1 MSRPVQG
8 GTSPLPMKIVIFPGL
23 TLPRVAEADLQRIR
37 RAGGGADVVV
47 SNPDSALTDIVDAD
61 VVLGFVTR
69 PMYCA
74 AKKLRWVHAIASG
87 VDSFL
92 YDEFRLGDVILTS
105 EKGLVGEHLAD
116 HAFGLLLML
125 TRQLAT
131 ALRLGPDAWNHRPAI
146 RADEIE
152 LTGSTMGIFGFG
164 GTGRAMARRAV
175 AFGMRCIALD
185 RDPVPGSTEV
195 DSVMGPGDFDDLLNR
210 ADVVAVCCPL
220 TPETRG
226 KFDTCAF
233 ASMKSSA
240 ILLNVTRG
248 EVMVEDDL
256 VLALES
262 GAIRGAALDVA
273 PTEPLPGESRLW
285 ELPQVVMS
293 PHTAGASQFRTQRN
307 LDRFVRNL
315 ERLRRGEA
323 LEGEIDKN
331 LGY

>member
-1 MSRPVQG
+1 
-8 GTSPLPMKIVIFPGL
+8 MKIVILPGL
-23 TLPRVAEADLQRIR
+23 TLPQVADHDLERIR
-37 RAGGGADVVV
+37 RAGGGAEVVV
-47 SNPDSALTDIVDAD
+47 SDRESAFADVVDAD
-61 VVLGFVTR
+61 VVLGLVTR
-69 PMYCA
+69 PLYQA

-92 YDEFRLGDVILTS
+92 YDEFRLGDVTLTS

-131 ALRLGPDAWNHRPAI
+131 ALRLGPDAWHHRPAI

-185 RDPVPGSTEV
+185 RDPVPGSAEV
-195 DSVMGPGDFDDLLNR
+195 DSVMGPGDFDDLLR
-210 ADVVAVCCPL
+210 LADVVAVCCPL

-226 KFDTCAF
+226 KFDARAF
-233 ASMKSSA
+233 ATMKPAA

-256 VLALES
+256 VHALES
-262 GAIRGAALDVA
+262 GAIRGAALDVV
-273 PTEPLPGESRLW
+273 PSEPLPPDSRLW
-285 ELPQVVMS
+285 DLPQVVMT
-293 PHTAGASQFRTQRN
+293 PHTAGASQFRTARN

-315 ERLRRGEA
+315 ERLGRGEA
-323 LEGEIDKN
+323 LEGEIDKT

>member
-1 MSRPVQG
+1 
-8 GTSPLPMKIVIFPGL
+8 MKIVIFPGL
-23 TLPRVAEADLQRIR
+23 TLPQVSDRDLQRIR
-37 RAGGGADVVV
+37 RAGGGAEVLV
-47 SNPDSALTDIVDAD
+47 SDSESALTDIVDAD

-69 PMYCA
+69 PMYLA
-74 AKKLRWVHAIASG
+74 ATKLRWVHAIASG

-92 YDEFRLGDVILTS
+92 YDEFRHGDVILTS

-131 ALRLGPDAWNHRPAI
+131 ALRQGPDAWNHRPAI
-146 RADEIE
+146 RAAEIE
-152 LTGSTMGIFGFG
+152 LTGSTMGLFGFG

-185 RDPVPGSTEV
+185 RDPVPVSPEIDT
-195 DSVMGPGDFDDLLNR
+195 VMGPEDFDDLLQH

-226 KFDTCAF
+226 KFDADAF
-233 ASMKSSA
+233 AKMKPSA
-240 ILLNVTRG
+240 ILVNVTRG

-256 VLALES
+256 VHALET

-273 PTEPLPGESRLW
+273 PIEPLSAESRLW
-285 ELPQVVMS
+285 DLAQVVMT
-293 PHTAGASQFRTQRN
+293 PHTAGASQFRAERN

>member
-1 MSRPVQG
+1 
-8 GTSPLPMKIVIFPGL
+8 MKIVIVPGL
-23 TLPRVAEADLQRIR
+23 TLPQVAEQDLQRIR
-37 RAGGGADVVV
+37 RAGDGAEVVV
-47 SNPDSALTDIVDAD
+47 SDPASALTEIVDAD

-69 PMYCA
+69 PMYRA

-92 YDEFRLGDVILTS
+92 HDEFRVGDVILTS

-131 ALRLGPDAWNHRPAI
+131 TLRLGPDAWNHRPAI

-164 GTGRAMARRAV
+164 GTGRAVARRAV
-175 AFGMRCIALD
+175 AFGMHCIALD
-185 RDPVPGSTEV
+185 RDPVPGSPEV
-195 DSVMGPGDFDDLLNR
+195 DAVLRPDAFDDLL
-210 ADVVAVCCPL
+210 AGSDVVAICCPL
-220 TPETRG
+220 TSETRG
-226 KFDTCAF
+226 KFDARAF
-233 ASMKSSA
+233 AAMKSTA
-240 ILLNVTRG
+240 ILVNVTRG

-256 VLALES
+256 VHALES

-273 PTEPLPGESRLW
+273 PTEPLSAESRLW
-285 ELPQVVMS
+285 ELPQVVMT

-315 ERLRRGEA
+315 ERLRHGET